1 MVAEGELV
9 FVDTFG
15 LEQRVAVTLTAQ
27 SSFNGNSPLTW
38 LVQPSN
44 AIMMIMLLLAIS
56 IVTGGGARAPNLS
69 SSAPQTLSDSEPA
82 ERDFSDD

>member
-9 FVDTFG
+9 LVDTFG

-27 SSFNGNSPLTW
+27 SSFNGDSPLNW

-56 IVTGGGARAPNLS
+56 VVSGGNARAPNLS
-69 SSAPQTLSDSEPA
+69 SSPPQTLSDSEPA
-82 ERDFSDD
+82 ERDFSAD